1 MHGQSFVTGM
11 AITHSEMVDIC
22 VSACEHGFDAEFCY
36 CVSYQQQHDNN
47 RYTKLNG
54 YNPFQ

>member
-22 VSACEHGFDAEFCY
+22 MSACEYGFDAKFSLRL
-36 CVSYQQQHDNN
+36 CVRTNEKTNDNN
-47 RYTKLNG
+47 LYTKLNG
-54 YNPFQ
+54 